1 MKKSSKTKKPQQILL
16 PEKINEQLVLLETH
30 LLKLTKQCS
39 HFFFLC
45 VYFCFFKIRKYL
57 AERIRIQLAFGTP
70 FKVYAVLSVLS
81 HCAIKPNSAP
91 LIRDC

>member
-70 FKVYAVLSVLS
+70 FKVYAVLS